1 MAAADNPTRS
11 RANRARVR
19 RALCA
24 GVFMLAALGACSLV
38 APHFEHP
45 RLTVVRVDLEGAQLL
60 AQRFR
65 IRIRVENPNDR
76 ALPIRA
82 ISFTMQL
89 AGEDFGYG
97 ATAAPFTV
105 PARGEGEF
113 ETIVTTD
120 LATTLMK
127 ILPRLKDRT
136 QPIEYRLTGKVE
148 SDLAF
153 LRTVPF
159 DQRGSF
165 TLN

>member
-1 MAAADNPTRS
+1 MVAPENLVRPPVT
-11 RANRARVR
+11 ARHSW

-24 GVFMLAALGACSLV
+24 AAFMLAVLGGCGLS
-38 APHFEHP
+38 PHFEHP
-45 RLTVVRVDLEGAQLL
+45 RLSVVRVEVEGAQILS
-60 AQRFR
+60 QRFR

-82 ISFTMQL
+82 LSFTMQL
-89 AGEDFGYG
+89 AGEDFGHG
-97 ATAAPFTV
+97 ESAAAFTV

-127 ILPRLKDRT
+127 IMPRLKDRS

-148 SDLAF
+148 TDLAF
-153 LRTVPF
+153 LSTVPF